1 MTEKFV
7 VTGMT
12 CAACAAHV
20 EKAAG
25 AVDGVNSAAV
35 NLMLGTLV
43 CSYDRDKAS
52 PQAIIAAVE
61 AAGYGAAP
69 ADDAKR
75 DIRREQDAA
84 AKAMGRRLLWSAV
97 CLVPLFYLSMGHM
110 LGLPV
115 PAFMH
120 RQPLLAAAVQLAL
133 CLPIL
138 LLNRAYFTV
147 GFSRLFKGSPN
158 MDSLVALGAA
168 AGLAYSL
175 IEMGLLCAGQLAGM
189 PDLYFESAGMILTL
203 VTVGKYLEERS
214 KGKTTGAITAL
225 LALAPET
232 AVVRRNGTE
241 VTVAADQIR
250 AGETV
255 IIRQGGRIPVDGTV
269 TKGSGAVDE
278 SALTG
283 ESMPVEKT
291 PGSSAVSAT
300 VLTSGYLELTADRVG
315 ADTTL
320 SQIVQLME
328 QAASSKA
335 PISRLADKI
344 SAVFVPVVISIAVLA
359 AVLWATVGGMGIRFC
374 LSIGIAVL
382 VISCPCA
389 LGLATPVAIT
399 VATGKAAERGILI
412 KSAASL
418 ELLGRVDTVV
428 LDKTGTVTAGTPQ
441 VTDVLCVPGVTEEE
455 LLCAAASLEKPSGHP
470 LADAIVQEAARRSI
484 PLCAVSD
491 FNAVPG
497 GGVQAVLDGKTL
509 YAGND
514 RYMTLIGAGTAAL
527 RAAAEALAAAGKTPL
542 YFAEEQQLLGV
553 VAVADVVKPDSAAAI
568 AALRRSGREVVLLTG
583 DDRRTAEAIARQVGV
598 ERVIAQVL
606 PQDKARCVKELQK
619 DGRLVAMVGDG
630 VNDAPALVTADVGL
644 AIGAG
649 TDVAIESADVVL
661 MHNSLM
667 DIVDAAALSRATLR
681 NIRQNLFWAFFYN
694 AIGIPVA
701 AGVLYPA
708 LQLTLD
714 PMLAA
719 AAMSLSSVCV
729 VSNALR
735 LRGWKAAPT
744 DSHVSLDKSA
754 HLTDNDT
761 VHTGHTNTAAP
772 AAQQE
777 EPTMQK
783 TLTIEGMMCAHCAA
797 HVEKALNA
805 LPGVTAVVDLAAKT
819 AVVTGDAG
827 DEALKKA
834 VADAGYQVTD
844 IR

>member
-20 EKAAG
+20 EKAANSL
-25 AVDGVNSAAV
+25 DGVDSAAV

-43 CSYDRDKAS
+43 CSYDADKVT
-52 PQAIIAAVE
+52 PQAIISAVE
-61 AAGYGAAP
+61 ASGYGAAP
-69 ADDAKR
+69 ADEAKR
-75 DIRREQDAA
+75 DIRREQEASA
-84 AKAMGRRLLWSAV
+84 RAMGRRLLWSVV

-110 LGLPV
+110 MGLPV

-120 RQPLLAAAVQLAL
+120 RQPLAAALVQLVL
-133 CLPIL
+133 CVPIL
-138 LLNRAYFTV
+138 ILNRAYFTV
-147 GFSRLFKGSPN
+147 GFSRLFKGAPN

-168 AGLAYSL
+168 AGLVYSL
-175 IEMGLLCAGQLAGM
+175 IEMGLLAAGQVTGM

-225 LALAPET
+225 LALAPDV
-232 AVVRRNGTE
+232 AVVRRSGTE
-241 VTVAADQIR
+241 VTVATDQIK

-255 IIRQGGRIPVDGTV
+255 IVRQGGRIPVDGTV
-269 TKGSGAVDE
+269 VKGSGSVDE

-291 PGSSAVSAT
+291 AGSKAVSAT
-300 VLTSGYLELTADRVG
+300 VLTSGYLEMTADRVG

-320 SQIVQLME
+320 SQIIQLME
-328 QAASSKA
+328 QAASTKA

-344 SAVFVPVVISIAVLA
+344 SAVFVPAVISIAVA
-359 AVLWATVGGMGIRFC
+359 AALLWAAAGGMGVRFC

-399 VATGKAAERGILI
+399 VATGKAAEKGILI

-418 ELLGRVDTVV
+418 ELMGRVNTVV
-428 LDKTGTVTAGTPQ
+428 LDKTGTVTEGKPR
-441 VTDVLCVPGVTEEE
+441 VTDVLCAANVTEEE

-470 LADAIVQEAARRSI
+470 LADAIVQEAERRSI

-491 FNAVPG
+491 FAAVAG
-497 GGVQAVLDGKTL
+497 GGVQAVQDGKTL

-514 RYMTLIGAGTAAL
+514 RYMESIGADTAAL
-527 RAAAEALAAAGKTPL
+527 RAAAEMLAAAGKTPL
-542 YFAEEQQLLGV
+542 YFAEDRQLLGV
-553 VAVADVVKPDSAAAI
+553 IAVADVVKPDSAAAI
-568 AALRRSGREVVLLTG
+568 AALRRSGCEVVLLTG
-583 DDRRTAEAIARQVGV
+583 DNQRTAEAIARQVGV
-598 ERVIAQVL
+598 DRVIAQVL
-606 PQDKARCVKELQK
+606 PQDKARCIEDLQK
-619 DGRLVAMVGDG
+619 AGRLVAMVGDG

-661 MHNSLM
+661 MRSSLM

-694 AIGIPVA
+694 SIGIPVA

-708 LQLTLD
+708 LGITLN
-714 PMLAA
+714 PMIAA

-735 LRGWKAAPT
+735 LRGWKGSAPVRRGET
-744 DSHVSLDKSA
+744 PA
-754 HLTDNDT
+754 
-761 VHTGHTNTAAP
+761 NTQSEPAAP
-772 AAQQE
+772 AAQHNEE
-777 EPTMQK
+777 EPTMKK
-783 TLTIEGMMCAHCAA
+783 TLSIEGMMCAHCAA

-805 LPGVTAVVDLAAKT
+805 LPGVTAAVDLAGSS
-819 AVVTGDAG
+819 AVVTGDVS

-834 VADAGYQVTD
+834 VADAGYTVTD
-844 IR
+844 IH

>member
-20 EKAAG
+20 EKAANSL
-25 AVDGVNSAAV
+25 DGVDSAAV

-43 CSYDRDKAS
+43 CSYDADKVT
-52 PQAIIAAVE
+52 PQAIISAVE
-61 AAGYGAAP
+61 ASGYGAAP
-69 ADDAKR
+69 ADEAKR
-75 DIRREQDAA
+75 DIRREQEASA
-84 AKAMGRRLLWSAV
+84 RAMGRRLLWSVV

-110 LGLPV
+110 MGLPV

-120 RQPLLAAAVQLAL
+120 RQPLAAALVQLVL
-133 CLPIL
+133 CVPIL
-138 LLNRAYFTV
+138 ILNRAYFTV
-147 GFSRLFKGSPN
+147 GFSRLFKGAPN

-168 AGLAYSL
+168 AGLVYSL
-175 IEMGLLCAGQLAGM
+175 IEMGLLAAGQVTGM

-225 LALAPET
+225 LALAPDV
-232 AVVRRNGTE
+232 AVVRRSGTE
-241 VTVAADQIR
+241 VTVATDQIK

-255 IIRQGGRIPVDGTV
+255 IVRQGGRIPVDGTV
-269 TKGSGAVDE
+269 VKGSGSVDE

-291 PGSSAVSAT
+291 AGSKAVSAT
-300 VLTSGYLELTADRVG
+300 VLTSGYLEMTADRVG

-320 SQIVQLME
+320 SQIIQLME
-328 QAASSKA
+328 QAASTKA

-344 SAVFVPVVISIAVLA
+344 SAVFVPAVISIAVA
-359 AVLWATVGGMGIRFC
+359 AALLWAAAGGMGVRFC

-399 VATGKAAERGILI
+399 VATGKAAEKGILI

-418 ELLGRVDTVV
+418 ELMGRVNTVV
-428 LDKTGTVTAGTPQ
+428 LDKTGTVTEGKPR
-441 VTDVLCVPGVTEEE
+441 VTDVLCAANVTEEE

-470 LADAIVQEAARRSI
+470 LADAIVQEAERRSI

-491 FNAVPG
+491 FAAVAG
-497 GGVQAVLDGKTL
+497 GGVQAVQDGKTL

-514 RYMTLIGAGTAAL
+514 RYMGSIGADTAAL
-527 RAAAEALAAAGKTPL
+527 RDAAARLAAQGKTPL
-542 YFAEEQQLLGV
+542 YFAEGRQLLGV
-553 VAVADVVKPDSAAAI
+553 IAVADVVKPDSAAAI
-568 AALRRSGREVVLLTG
+568 AALRRSGCEVVLLTG
-583 DDRRTAEAIARQVGV
+583 DNQRTAEAIARQVGV
-598 ERVIAQVL
+598 DRVIAQVL
-606 PQDKARCVKELQK
+606 PQDKARCIEDLQK
-619 DGRLVAMVGDG
+619 AGRLVAMVGDG

-661 MHNSLM
+661 MRSSLM

-694 AIGIPVA
+694 SIGIPVA

-708 LQLTLD
+708 LGITLN
-714 PMLAA
+714 PMIAA

-735 LRGWKAAPT
+735 LRGWKGSAPVRRGET
-744 DSHVSLDKSA
+744 PA
-754 HLTDNDT
+754 
-761 VHTGHTNTAAP
+761 NTQSEPAAP
-772 AAQQE
+772 AAQHNEE
-777 EPTMQK
+777 EPTMKK
-783 TLTIEGMMCAHCAA
+783 TLSIEGMMCAHCAA

-805 LPGVTAVVDLAAKT
+805 LPGVTAAVDLAGSS
-819 AVVTGDAG
+819 AVVTGDVS

-834 VADAGYQVTD
+834 VADAGYTVTD
-844 IR
+844 IH

>member
-20 EKAAG
+20 EKAASSL
-25 AVDGVNSAAV
+25 DGVDSAAV

-43 CSYDRDKAS
+43 CSYDADRVS
-52 PQAIIAAVE
+52 PQAIITAVE

-75 DIRREQDAA
+75 DIRREQEESAR
-84 AKAMGRRLLWSAV
+84 AMGRRLLWSVV

-110 LGLPV
+110 MGLPV
-115 PAFMH
+115 PGFMH
-120 RQPLLAAAVQLAL
+120 RQPLLAAVVQLAL

-138 LLNRAYFTV
+138 ILNRAYFTV

-168 AGLAYSL
+168 AGLVYSL
-175 IEMGLLCAGQLAGM
+175 IEMGLLAAGQVAGM
-189 PDLYFESAGMILTL
+189 PDLYFESAGMILAL

-225 LALAPET
+225 LALAPDV

-241 VTVAADQIR
+241 VTVATGQIK

-255 IIRQGGRIPVDGTV
+255 IVRQGGRIPVDGTV
-269 TKGSGAVDE
+269 TRGSGAVDE

-283 ESMPVEKT
+283 ESMPVEKI
-291 PGSSAVSAT
+291 PGSKAVSAT
-300 VLTSGYLELTADRVG
+300 VLTGGYLEMTADRVG

-320 SQIVQLME
+320 SQIVRLME

-335 PISRLADKI
+335 PISRLADRI

-359 AVLWATVGGMGIRFC
+359 AILWATVGGMGVRFC

-399 VATGKAAERGILI
+399 VATGKAAEKGILI

-418 ELLGRVDTVV
+418 ELLGRVNTVV
-428 LDKTGTVTAGTPQ
+428 LDKTGTVTEGKPQ

-484 PLCAVSD
+484 PLCDVSD
-491 FNAVPG
+491 FTTVSG
-497 GGVQAVLDGKTL
+497 GGVQAVLDGNTL

-514 RYMTLIGAGTAAL
+514 RYMDLIGAGVSVL
-527 RAAAEALAAAGKTPL
+527 RSAAEELAAQGKTPL
-542 YFAEEQQLLGV
+542 YFAEEHRLLGV

-568 AALRRSGREVVLLTG
+568 AALRRGGCEVVLLTG
-583 DDRRTAEAIARQVGV
+583 DNQRTAEAIARQVGV
-598 ERVIAQVL
+598 DRVIAQVL
-606 PQDKARCVKELQK
+606 PQDKARCIQELQK
-619 DGRLVAMVGDG
+619 EGRLVAMVGDG

-661 MHNSLM
+661 MRSSLM
-667 DIVDAAALSRATLR
+667 DIVDAAALSRAALR

-708 LQLTLD
+708 FQITLN
-714 PMLAA
+714 PMIAA

-735 LRGWKAAPT
+735 LRGWKGSRPDAPAPA
-744 DSHVSLDKSA
+744 DKSA
-754 HLTDNDT
+754 ALTDAPN
-761 VHTGHTNTAAP
+761 VITAAP

-777 EPTMQK
+777 ESAMKK

-805 LPGVTAVVDLAAKT
+805 LPGVTAQVDLAGKT
-819 AVVTGDAG
+819 AVVTGSAG
-827 DEALKKA
+827 DEALKQA

>member
-20 EKAAG
+20 EKAAHSL
-25 AVDGVNSAAV
+25 DGVDSAAV

-43 CSYDRDKAS
+43 CSYDADKVT
-52 PQAIIAAVE
+52 PQAIISAVE
-61 AAGYGAAP
+61 ASGYGAAP
-69 ADDAKR
+69 ADEAKR
-75 DIRREQDAA
+75 DIRREQEASA
-84 AKAMGRRLLWSAV
+84 RAMGRRLLWSVV

-110 LGLPV
+110 MGLPV

-120 RQPLLAAAVQLAL
+120 RQPLAAALVQLVL
-133 CLPIL
+133 CVPIL
-138 LLNRAYFTV
+138 ILNRAYFTV
-147 GFSRLFKGSPN
+147 GFSRLFKGAPN

-168 AGLAYSL
+168 AGLVYSL
-175 IEMGLLCAGQLAGM
+175 IEMGLLAAGQVTGM

-225 LALAPET
+225 LALAPDV
-232 AVVRRNGTE
+232 AVVRRGGTE
-241 VTVAADQIR
+241 VTVATDQIR

-255 IIRQGGRIPVDGTV
+255 IVRQGGRIPVDGTV
-269 TKGSGAVDE
+269 VKGSGSVDE

-291 PGSSAVSAT
+291 AGSRAVSAT
-300 VLTSGYLELTADRVG
+300 VLTSGYLEMTADRVG

-320 SQIVQLME
+320 SQIIQLME
-328 QAASSKA
+328 QAASTKA

-344 SAVFVPVVISIAVLA
+344 SAVFVPAVISIAVA
-359 AVLWATVGGMGIRFC
+359 AALLWAAAGGMGVRFC

-399 VATGKAAERGILI
+399 VATGKAAEKGILI

-418 ELLGRVDTVV
+418 ELMGRVNTVV
-428 LDKTGTVTAGTPQ
+428 LDKTGTVTEGKPR
-441 VTDVLCVPGVTEEE
+441 VTDVLCAANVTEEE

-470 LADAIVQEAARRSI
+470 LADAIVQEAERRSI

-491 FNAVPG
+491 FAAVAG
-497 GGVQAVLDGKTL
+497 GGVQAVQDGKTL

-514 RYMTLIGAGTAAL
+514 RYMESIGADTAAL
-527 RAAAEALAAAGKTPL
+527 RAAAEMLAAQGKTPL
-542 YFAEEQQLLGV
+542 YFAEDRQLLGV

-568 AALRRSGREVVLLTG
+568 AALRRSGCEVVLLTG
-583 DDRRTAEAIARQVGV
+583 DNQRTAEAIARQVGV
-598 ERVIAQVL
+598 DRVIAQVL
-606 PQDKARCVKELQK
+606 PQDKARCIEDLQK
-619 DGRLVAMVGDG
+619 AGRLVAMVGDG

-661 MHNSLM
+661 MRSSLM

-694 AIGIPVA
+694 SIGIPVA

-708 LQLTLD
+708 LGITLN
-714 PMLAA
+714 PMIAA

-735 LRGWKAAPT
+735 LRGWKGSAPVRRGET
-744 DSHVSLDKSA
+744 PANPQSEP
-754 HLTDNDT
+754 
-761 VHTGHTNTAAP
+761 AAP
-772 AAQQE
+772 AAQHNEE
-777 EPTMQK
+777 EPTMKK
-783 TLTIEGMMCAHCAA
+783 TLSIEGMMCAHCAA

-805 LPGVTAVVDLAAKT
+805 LPGVTAAVDLAGSS
-819 AVVTGDAG
+819 AVVTGDVS

-834 VADAGYQVTD
+834 VADAGYTVTD
-844 IR
+844 IH

>member
-20 EKAAG
+20 EKAASSL
-25 AVDGVNSAAV
+25 DGVDSAAV

-43 CSYDRDKAS
+43 CSYDADRVS
-52 PQAIIAAVE
+52 PQAIITAVE

-75 DIRREQDAA
+75 DIRREQEKSAR
-84 AKAMGRRLLWSAV
+84 AMGRRLLWSVV

-110 LGLPV
+110 MGLPV
-115 PAFMH
+115 PGFMH
-120 RQPLLAAAVQLAL
+120 RQPLLAAVVQLAL

-138 LLNRAYFTV
+138 ILNRAYFTV

-168 AGLAYSL
+168 AGLVYSL
-175 IEMGLLCAGQLAGM
+175 IEMGLLAAGQVTGM
-189 PDLYFESAGMILTL
+189 PDLYFESAGMILAL

-225 LALAPET
+225 LALAPDV
-232 AVVRRNGTE
+232 AVVRRSGTE
-241 VTVAADQIR
+241 VTVATGQIK

-255 IIRQGGRIPVDGTV
+255 IVRQGGRIPVDGTV
-269 TKGSGAVDE
+269 TRGSGAVDE

-283 ESMPVEKT
+283 ESMPVEKI
-291 PGSSAVSAT
+291 PGSKAVSAT
-300 VLTSGYLELTADRVG
+300 VLTGGYLEMTADRVG

-320 SQIVQLME
+320 SQIVRLME

-335 PISRLADKI
+335 PISRLADRI

-359 AVLWATVGGMGIRFC
+359 AILWATVGGMGVRFC

-399 VATGKAAERGILI
+399 VATGKAAEKGILI

-418 ELLGRVDTVV
+418 ELLGRVNTVV
-428 LDKTGTVTAGTPQ
+428 LDKTGTVTEGKPQ

-484 PLCAVSD
+484 PLCGVSD
-491 FNAVPG
+491 FTTVSG

-514 RYMTLIGAGTAAL
+514 RYMDLIGAGVSVL
-527 RAAAEALAAAGKTPL
+527 RSAAEELAAQGKTPL
-542 YFAEEQQLLGV
+542 YFAEEHRLLGV

-568 AALRRSGREVVLLTG
+568 AALRRGGCEVVLLTG
-583 DDRRTAEAIARQVGV
+583 DNQRTAEAIARQVGV
-598 ERVIAQVL
+598 DRVIAQVL
-606 PQDKARCVKELQK
+606 PQDKARCIQELQK
-619 DGRLVAMVGDG
+619 EGRLVAMVGDG

-661 MHNSLM
+661 MRSSLM
-667 DIVDAAALSRATLR
+667 DIVDAAALSRAALR

-708 LQLTLD
+708 FQITLN
-714 PMLAA
+714 PMIAA

-735 LRGWKAAPT
+735 LRGWKGSRPDAPAPA
-744 DSHVSLDKSA
+744 DKSA
-754 HLTDNDT
+754 ALTDAPN
-761 VHTGHTNTAAP
+761 VITAAP

-777 EPTMQK
+777 ESAMKK

-805 LPGVTAVVDLAAKT
+805 LPGVTAQVDLAGKT
-819 AVVTGDAG
+819 AVVTGSVG
-827 DEALKKA
+827 DEALKQA

>member
-20 EKAAG
+20 EKAANSL
-25 AVDGVNSAAV
+25 DGVDSAAV

-43 CSYDRDKAS
+43 CSYDADKVT
-52 PQAIIAAVE
+52 PQAIISAVE
-61 AAGYGAAP
+61 ASGYGAAP
-69 ADDAKR
+69 ADEAKR
-75 DIRREQDAA
+75 DIRREQEASA
-84 AKAMGRRLLWSAV
+84 RAMGRRLLWSVV

-110 LGLPV
+110 MGLPV

-120 RQPLLAAAVQLAL
+120 RQPLTAALVQLVL
-133 CLPIL
+133 CVPIL
-138 LLNRAYFTV
+138 ILNRAYFTV
-147 GFSRLFKGSPN
+147 GFSRLFKGAPN

-168 AGLAYSL
+168 AGLVYSL
-175 IEMGLLCAGQLAGM
+175 IEMGLLAAGQVTGM

-225 LALAPET
+225 LALAPDV
-232 AVVRRNGTE
+232 AVVRRSGTE
-241 VTVAADQIR
+241 VTVATDQIK

-255 IIRQGGRIPVDGTV
+255 IVRQGGRIPVDGTV
-269 TKGSGAVDE
+269 VKGSGSVDE

-291 PGSSAVSAT
+291 AGSKAVSAT
-300 VLTSGYLELTADRVG
+300 VLTSGYLEMTADRVG

-320 SQIVQLME
+320 SQIIRLME
-328 QAASSKA
+328 QAASTKA

-344 SAVFVPVVISIAVLA
+344 SAVFVPAVISIAVA
-359 AVLWATVGGMGIRFC
+359 AALLWAAAGGMGVRFC

-399 VATGKAAERGILI
+399 VATGKAAEKGILI

-418 ELLGRVDTVV
+418 ELMGRVNTVV
-428 LDKTGTVTAGTPQ
+428 LDKTGTVTEGKPR
-441 VTDVLCVPGVTEEE
+441 VTDVLCAANVTEEE

-470 LADAIVQEAARRSI
+470 LADAIVQEAERRSI

-491 FNAVPG
+491 FAAVAG
-497 GGVQAVLDGKTL
+497 GGVQAVQDGKTL

-514 RYMTLIGAGTAAL
+514 RYMESIGADTAAL
-527 RAAAEALAAAGKTPL
+527 RAAAEMLAAAGKTPL
-542 YFAEEQQLLGV
+542 YFAEGRQLLGV
-553 VAVADVVKPDSAAAI
+553 IAVADVVKLDSAAAI
-568 AALRRSGREVVLLTG
+568 AALRRSGCEVVLLTG
-583 DDRRTAEAIARQVGV
+583 DNQRTAEAIARQVGV
-598 ERVIAQVL
+598 DRVIAQVL
-606 PQDKARCVKELQK
+606 PQDKARCIEDLQK
-619 DGRLVAMVGDG
+619 AGRLVAMVGDG

-661 MHNSLM
+661 MRSSLM

-694 AIGIPVA
+694 SIGIPVA

-708 LQLTLD
+708 LGITLN
-714 PMLAA
+714 PMIAA

-735 LRGWKAAPT
+735 LRGWKGSAPVRRGET
-744 DSHVSLDKSA
+744 PA
-754 HLTDNDT
+754 
-761 VHTGHTNTAAP
+761 NTQSEPAAP
-772 AAQQE
+772 AAQHNEE
-777 EPTMQK
+777 EPTMKK
-783 TLTIEGMMCAHCAA
+783 TLSIEGMMCAHCAA

-805 LPGVTAVVDLAAKT
+805 LPGVTATVDLT
-819 AVVTGDAG
+819 GSSAVVTGDVS

-834 VADAGYQVTD
+834 VADAGYTVTD
-844 IR
+844 IH

>member
-20 EKAAG
+20 EKAANSL
-25 AVDGVNSAAV
+25 DGVDSAAV

-43 CSYDRDKAS
+43 CSYDADKVT
-52 PQAIIAAVE
+52 PQAIISAVE
-61 AAGYGAAP
+61 ASGYGAAP
-69 ADDAKR
+69 ADEAKR
-75 DIRREQDAA
+75 DIRREQEASA
-84 AKAMGRRLLWSAV
+84 RTMGRRLLWSVV

-110 LGLPV
+110 MGLPV

-120 RQPLLAAAVQLAL
+120 RQPLAAALVQLVL
-133 CLPIL
+133 CVPIL
-138 LLNRAYFTV
+138 ILNRAYFTV
-147 GFSRLFKGSPN
+147 GFSRLFKGAPN

-168 AGLAYSL
+168 AGLVYSL
-175 IEMGLLCAGQLAGM
+175 IEMGLLAAGQVSGM

-225 LALAPET
+225 LALAPDV
-232 AVVRRNGTE
+232 AVVRRSGTE
-241 VTVAADQIR
+241 VTVATDQIK

-255 IIRQGGRIPVDGTV
+255 IVRQGGRIPVDGTV
-269 TKGSGAVDE
+269 VKGSGSVDE

-291 PGSSAVSAT
+291 AGSKAVSAT
-300 VLTSGYLELTADRVG
+300 VLTSGYLEMTADRVG

-320 SQIVQLME
+320 SQIIRLME
-328 QAASSKA
+328 QAASTKA

-344 SAVFVPVVISIAVLA
+344 SAVFVPAVISIAVA
-359 AVLWATVGGMGIRFC
+359 AALLWAAAGGMGVRFC

-399 VATGKAAERGILI
+399 VATGKAAEKGILI

-418 ELLGRVDTVV
+418 ELMGRVNTVV
-428 LDKTGTVTAGTPQ
+428 LDKTGTVTEGKPR
-441 VTDVLCVPGVTEEE
+441 VTDVLCTANVTEEE

-470 LADAIVQEAARRSI
+470 LADAIVQEAERRSI

-491 FNAVPG
+491 FAAVAG
-497 GGVQAVLDGKTL
+497 GGVQAVQDGKTL

-514 RYMTLIGAGTAAL
+514 RYMESIGADTAAL
-527 RAAAEALAAAGKTPL
+527 RAAAETLAAQGKTPL
-542 YFAEEQQLLGV
+542 YFAEDRQLLGV
-553 VAVADVVKPDSAAAI
+553 IAVADVVKPDSAAAI
-568 AALRRSGREVVLLTG
+568 TALRRSGCEVVLLTG
-583 DDRRTAEAIARQVGV
+583 DNQRTAEAIARQVGV
-598 ERVIAQVL
+598 DRIIAQVL
-606 PQDKARCVKELQK
+606 PQDKARCIEDLQK
-619 DGRLVAMVGDG
+619 AGRLVAMVGDG

-661 MHNSLM
+661 MRSSLM

-694 AIGIPVA
+694 SIGIPVA

-708 LQLTLD
+708 LGITLN
-714 PMLAA
+714 PMIAA

-735 LRGWKAAPT
+735 LRGWKGSAPVRRGET
-744 DSHVSLDKSA
+744 PA
-754 HLTDNDT
+754 
-761 VHTGHTNTAAP
+761 NTQSEPAAP
-772 AAQQE
+772 AAQHNEE
-777 EPTMQK
+777 EPTMKK
-783 TLTIEGMMCAHCAA
+783 TLSIEGMMCAHCAA

-805 LPGVTAVVDLAAKT
+805 LPGVTAAVDLAGSS
-819 AVVTGDAG
+819 AVVTGDVS

-834 VADAGYQVTD
+834 VADAGYTVTD
-844 IR
+844 IH

>member
-20 EKAAG
+20 EKAANSL
-25 AVDGVNSAAV
+25 DGVDSAAV

-43 CSYDRDKAS
+43 CSYDADKVT
-52 PQAIIAAVE
+52 PQAIISAVE
-61 AAGYGAAP
+61 ASGYGAAP
-69 ADDAKR
+69 ADEAKR
-75 DIRREQDAA
+75 DIRREQEASA
-84 AKAMGRRLLWSAV
+84 RAMGRRLLWSVV

-110 LGLPV
+110 MGLPV

-120 RQPLLAAAVQLAL
+120 RQPLTAALVQLVL
-133 CLPIL
+133 CVPIL
-138 LLNRAYFTV
+138 ILNRAYFTV
-147 GFSRLFKGSPN
+147 GFSRLFKGAPN

-168 AGLAYSL
+168 AGLVYSL
-175 IEMGLLCAGQLAGM
+175 IEMGLLAAGQVTGM

-225 LALAPET
+225 LALAPDV
-232 AVVRRNGTE
+232 AVVRRSGTE
-241 VTVAADQIR
+241 VTVATDQIK

-255 IIRQGGRIPVDGTV
+255 IVRQGGRIPVDGTV
-269 TKGSGAVDE
+269 VKGSGSVDE

-291 PGSSAVSAT
+291 AGSKAVSAT
-300 VLTSGYLELTADRVG
+300 VLTSGYLEMTADRVG

-320 SQIVQLME
+320 SQIIRLME
-328 QAASSKA
+328 QAASTKA

-344 SAVFVPVVISIAVLA
+344 SAVFVPAVISIAVA
-359 AVLWATVGGMGIRFC
+359 AALLWAAAGGMGVRFC

-399 VATGKAAERGILI
+399 VATGKAAEKGILI

-418 ELLGRVDTVV
+418 ELMGRVNTVV
-428 LDKTGTVTAGTPQ
+428 LDKTGTVTEGKPR
-441 VTDVLCVPGVTEEE
+441 VTDVLCAANVTEEE

-470 LADAIVQEAARRSI
+470 LADAIVQEAERRSI

-491 FNAVPG
+491 FAAVAG
-497 GGVQAVLDGKTL
+497 GGVQAVQDGKTL

-514 RYMTLIGAGTAAL
+514 RYMESIGADTAAL
-527 RAAAEALAAAGKTPL
+527 RAAAEMLAAAGKTPL
-542 YFAEEQQLLGV
+542 YFAEGRQLLGV
-553 VAVADVVKPDSAAAI
+553 IAVADVVKPDSAAAI
-568 AALRRSGREVVLLTG
+568 AALRRSGCEVVLLTG
-583 DDRRTAEAIARQVGV
+583 DNQRTAEAIARQVGV
-598 ERVIAQVL
+598 DRVIAQVL
-606 PQDKARCVKELQK
+606 PQDKARCIEDLQK
-619 DGRLVAMVGDG
+619 AGRLVAMVGDG

-661 MHNSLM
+661 MRSSLM

-694 AIGIPVA
+694 SIGIPVA

-708 LQLTLD
+708 LGITLN
-714 PMLAA
+714 PMIAA

-735 LRGWKAAPT
+735 LRGWKGSAPVRRGET
-744 DSHVSLDKSA
+744 PA
-754 HLTDNDT
+754 HTQSEP
-761 VHTGHTNTAAP
+761 AAP
-772 AAQQE
+772 AAQHNEE
-777 EPTMQK
+777 EPTMKK
-783 TLTIEGMMCAHCAA
+783 TLSIEGMMCAHCAA

-805 LPGVTAVVDLAAKT
+805 LPGVTAAVDLAGSS
-819 AVVTGDAG
+819 AVVTGDVS

-834 VADAGYQVTD
+834 VADAGYTVTD
-844 IR
+844 IH

>member
-20 EKAAG
+20 EKAANSL
-25 AVDGVNSAAV
+25 DGVDSAAV

-43 CSYDRDKAS
+43 CSYDADKVT
-52 PQAIIAAVE
+52 PQAIISAVE
-61 AAGYGAAP
+61 ASGYGAAP
-69 ADDAKR
+69 ADEAKR
-75 DIRREQDAA
+75 DIRREQEASA
-84 AKAMGRRLLWSAV
+84 GAMGRRLLWSVV

-110 LGLPV
+110 MGLPV

-120 RQPLLAAAVQLAL
+120 RQPLAAALVQLVL
-133 CLPIL
+133 CVPIL
-138 LLNRAYFTV
+138 ILNRAYFTV
-147 GFSRLFKGSPN
+147 GFSRLFKGAPN

-168 AGLAYSL
+168 AGLVYSL
-175 IEMGLLCAGQLAGM
+175 IEMGLLAAGQVSGM

-225 LALAPET
+225 LALAPDV
-232 AVVRRNGTE
+232 AVVRRGGTE
-241 VTVAADQIR
+241 VTVATDQIKI
-250 AGETV
+250 GETV
-255 IIRQGGRIPVDGTV
+255 IVRQGGRIPVDGTV
-269 TKGSGAVDE
+269 VKGSGSVDE

-291 PGSSAVSAT
+291 AGSKAVSAT
-300 VLTSGYLELTADRVG
+300 VLTSGYLEMTADRVG

-320 SQIVQLME
+320 SQIIRLME
-328 QAASSKA
+328 QAASTKA

-344 SAVFVPVVISIAVLA
+344 SAVFVPAVISIAVA
-359 AVLWATVGGMGIRFC
+359 AALLWAAAGGMGVRFC

-399 VATGKAAERGILI
+399 VATGKAAEKGILI

-418 ELLGRVDTVV
+418 ELMGRVNTVV
-428 LDKTGTVTAGTPQ
+428 LDKTGSDTAGKPR
-441 VTDVLCVPGVTEEE
+441 VTDVLCAANVTEEE

-470 LADAIVQEAARRSI
+470 LADAIVQEAERRSI

-491 FNAVPG
+491 FAAVAG
-497 GGVQAVLDGKTL
+497 GGVQAVQDGKTL

-514 RYMTLIGAGTAAL
+514 RYMESIGADTAAL
-527 RAAAEALAAAGKTPL
+527 RAAAEMLAAAGKTPL
-542 YFAEEQQLLGV
+542 YFAEGRQLLGV
-553 VAVADVVKPDSAAAI
+553 IAGRDLGTPDSAAAI
-568 AALRRSGREVVLLTG
+568 AALRRSGCEVVLLTG
-583 DDRRTAEAIARQVGV
+583 DNPRTAAAIARQVGV
-598 ERVIAQVL
+598 DRVIAQVL
-606 PQDKARCVKELQK
+606 PQDKARCIEDLQK
-619 DGRLVAMVGDG
+619 AGRLVAMVGDG

-661 MHNSLM
+661 MRSSLM

-694 AIGIPVA
+694 SIGIPVA

-708 LQLTLD
+708 LGITLN
-714 PMLAA
+714 PMIAA

-735 LRGWKAAPT
+735 LRGWKGSAPVRRGET
-744 DSHVSLDKSA
+744 PA
-754 HLTDNDT
+754 
-761 VHTGHTNTAAP
+761 NTQSEPAAP
-772 AAQQE
+772 AAQHNEE
-777 EPTMQK
+777 EPTMKK
-783 TLTIEGMMCAHCAA
+783 TLSIEGMMCAHCAA

-805 LPGVTAVVDLAAKT
+805 LPGVTAAVDLAGSS
-819 AVVTGDAG
+819 AVVTGDVS

-834 VADAGYQVTD
+834 VAYAGYTVTD
-844 IR
+844 IH

>member
-20 EKAAG
+20 EKAANSL
-25 AVDGVNSAAV
+25 DGVDSAAV

-43 CSYDRDKAS
+43 CSYDADKVT
-52 PQAIIAAVE
+52 PQAIISAVE
-61 AAGYGAAP
+61 ASGYGAAP
-69 ADDAKR
+69 ADEAKR
-75 DIRREQDAA
+75 DIRREQEASA
-84 AKAMGRRLLWSAV
+84 RAMGRRLLWSVV

-110 LGLPV
+110 MGLPV

-120 RQPLLAAAVQLAL
+120 HQPLTAALVQLVL
-133 CLPIL
+133 CVPIL
-138 LLNRAYFTV
+138 ILNRAYFTV
-147 GFSRLFKGSPN
+147 GFSRLFKGAPN

-168 AGLAYSL
+168 AGLVYSL
-175 IEMGLLCAGQLAGM
+175 IEMGLLAAGQVTGM

-225 LALAPET
+225 LALAPDV
-232 AVVRRNGTE
+232 AVVRRSGTE
-241 VTVAADQIR
+241 VTVATDQIK

-255 IIRQGGRIPVDGTV
+255 IVRQGGRIPVDGTV
-269 TKGSGAVDE
+269 VKGSGSVDE

-291 PGSSAVSAT
+291 AGSKAVSAT
-300 VLTSGYLELTADRVG
+300 VLTSGYLEMTADRVG

-320 SQIVQLME
+320 SQIIRLME
-328 QAASSKA
+328 QAASTKA

-344 SAVFVPVVISIAVLA
+344 SAVFVPAVISIAVA
-359 AVLWATVGGMGIRFC
+359 AALLWAAAGGMGVRFC

-399 VATGKAAERGILI
+399 VATGKAAEKGILI

-418 ELLGRVDTVV
+418 ELMGRVNTVV
-428 LDKTGTVTAGTPQ
+428 LDKTGTVTEGKPR
-441 VTDVLCVPGVTEEE
+441 VTDVLCAANVTEEE

-470 LADAIVQEAARRSI
+470 LADAIVKEAERRSI

-491 FNAVPG
+491 FAAVAG
-497 GGVQAVLDGKTL
+497 GGVQAVQDGKTL

-514 RYMTLIGAGTAAL
+514 RYMESIGADTAAL
-527 RAAAEALAAAGKTPL
+527 RDAAEVLAAQGKTPL
-542 YFAEEQQLLGV
+542 YFAEDRQLLGV

-568 AALRRSGREVVLLTG
+568 AALRRSGCEVVLLTG
-583 DDRRTAEAIARQVGV
+583 DNQRTAEAIARQVGV
-598 ERVIAQVL
+598 DRVIAQVL
-606 PQDKARCVKELQK
+606 PQDKARCIEDLQK
-619 DGRLVAMVGDG
+619 AGRLVAMVGDG

-661 MHNSLM
+661 MRSSLM

-694 AIGIPVA
+694 SIGIPVA

-708 LQLTLD
+708 LGITLN
-714 PMLAA
+714 PMIAA

-735 LRGWKAAPT
+735 LRGWKGSAP
-744 DSHVSLDKSA
+744 A
-754 HLTDNDT
+754 
-761 VHTGHTNTAAP
+761 GRGEAPANTQSEPAAP
-772 AAQQE
+772 AAQHNEE
-777 EPTMQK
+777 EPTMKK
-783 TLTIEGMMCAHCAA
+783 TLSIEGMMCAHCAA

-805 LPGVTAVVDLAAKT
+805 LPGVTAAVDLAGSS
-819 AVVTGDAG
+819 AVVTGDVS

-834 VADAGYQVTD
+834 VADAGYTVTD
-844 IR
+844 IH

>member
-20 EKAAG
+20 EKAANSL
-25 AVDGVNSAAV
+25 DGVDSAAV

-43 CSYDRDKAS
+43 CSYDADRVS
-52 PQAIIAAVE
+52 PQAIITAVE

-75 DIRREQDAA
+75 DIRREQEESAR
-84 AKAMGRRLLWSAV
+84 AMGRRLLWSVV

-110 LGLPV
+110 MGLPV
-115 PAFMH
+115 PGFMH
-120 RQPLLAAAVQLAL
+120 RQPLLAAVVQLAL

-138 LLNRAYFTV
+138 ILNHAYFTV

-168 AGLAYSL
+168 AGLVYSL
-175 IEMGLLCAGQLAGM
+175 IEMALLAAGQVTGM
-189 PDLYFESAGMILTL
+189 PDLYFESAGMILAL

-225 LALAPET
+225 LALAPDV
-232 AVVRRNGTE
+232 AVVRRSGTE
-241 VTVAADQIR
+241 VTVATGQIK

-255 IIRQGGRIPVDGTV
+255 IVRQGGRIPVDGTV
-269 TKGSGAVDE
+269 TRGSGSVDE

-291 PGSSAVSAT
+291 PGSKAVSAT
-300 VLTSGYLELTADRVG
+300 VLTGGYLEMTADRVG

-320 SQIVQLME
+320 SQIVRLME

-335 PISRLADKI
+335 PISRLADRI

-359 AVLWATVGGMGIRFC
+359 AILWATVGGMGVRFC

-399 VATGKAAERGILI
+399 VATGKAAEKGILI

-418 ELLGRVDTVV
+418 ELLGRVNTVV
-428 LDKTGTVTAGTPQ
+428 LDKTGTVTEGKPQ
-441 VTDVLCVPGVTEEE
+441 VTDVLCVPGVTEED

-484 PLCAVSD
+484 PLCDVSD
-491 FNAVPG
+491 FTTVSG

-514 RYMTLIGAGTAAL
+514 RYMDLIGAGVSVL
-527 RAAAEALAAAGKTPL
+527 RSAAEELAAQGKTPL
-542 YFAEEQQLLGV
+542 YFAEEHRLLGI

-568 AALRRSGREVVLLTG
+568 AALRRSGCEVVLLTG
-583 DDRRTAEAIARQVGV
+583 DNQRTAEAIARQVGV
-598 ERVIAQVL
+598 DRVIAQVL
-606 PQDKARCVKELQK
+606 PQDKARCIQELQRE
-619 DGRLVAMVGDG
+619 GRLVAMVGDG

-661 MHNSLM
+661 MRSSLM
-667 DIVDAAALSRATLR
+667 DIVDAAALSRAALR

-708 LQLTLD
+708 FQITLN
-714 PMLAA
+714 PMIAA

-735 LRGWKAAPT
+735 LRGWKGARPDAPAPA
-744 DSHVSLDKSA
+744 DKSA
-754 HLTDNDT
+754 ALTDAPN
-761 VHTGHTNTAAP
+761 VITAAP

-777 EPTMQK
+777 ESAMKK

-805 LPGVTAVVDLAAKT
+805 LPGVTAQVDLAGKT
-819 AVVTGDAG
+819 AVVTGSAG
-827 DEALKKA
+827 DEALKQA

>member
-20 EKAAG
+20 EKAANSL
-25 AVDGVNSAAV
+25 DGVDSAAV

-43 CSYDRDKAS
+43 CSYDADKVT
-52 PQAIIAAVE
+52 PQAIISAVE
-61 AAGYGAAP
+61 ASGYGAAP
-69 ADDAKR
+69 ADEAKR
-75 DIRREQDAA
+75 DIRREQEASA
-84 AKAMGRRLLWSAV
+84 RAMGRRLLWSVV

-110 LGLPV
+110 MGLPV

-120 RQPLLAAAVQLAL
+120 RQPLAAALVQLVL
-133 CLPIL
+133 CVPIL
-138 LLNRAYFTV
+138 ILNRAYFTV
-147 GFSRLFKGSPN
+147 GFSRLFKGAPN

-168 AGLAYSL
+168 AGLVYSL
-175 IEMGLLCAGQLAGM
+175 IEMGLLAAGQVAGM

-225 LALAPET
+225 LALAPDV
-232 AVVRRNGTE
+232 AVVRRSGTE
-241 VTVAADQIR
+241 VTVATDQIK

-255 IIRQGGRIPVDGTV
+255 IVRQGGRIPVDGTV
-269 TKGSGAVDE
+269 VKGSGSVDE

-291 PGSSAVSAT
+291 AGSKAVSAT
-300 VLTSGYLELTADRVG
+300 VLTSGYLEMTADRVG

-320 SQIVQLME
+320 SQIIQLME
-328 QAASSKA
+328 QAASTKA

-344 SAVFVPVVISIAVLA
+344 SAVFVPAVISIAVA
-359 AVLWATVGGMGIRFC
+359 AALLWAAAGGMGVRFC

-399 VATGKAAERGILI
+399 VATGKAAEKGILI

-418 ELLGRVDTVV
+418 ELMGRVNTVV
-428 LDKTGTVTAGTPQ
+428 LDKTGTVTEGKPR
-441 VTDVLCVPGVTEEE
+441 VTDVLCAANVTEEE

-470 LADAIVQEAARRSI
+470 LADAIVQEAERRSI

-491 FNAVPG
+491 FAAVAG
-497 GGVQAVLDGKTL
+497 GGVQAVQDGKTL

-514 RYMTLIGAGTAAL
+514 RYMESIGADTAAL
-527 RAAAEALAAAGKTPL
+527 RAASEMLAAAGKTPL
-542 YFAEEQQLLGV
+542 YFAEDRQLLGV
-553 VAVADVVKPDSAAAI
+553 IAVADVVKPDSAAAI
-568 AALRRSGREVVLLTG
+568 AALRRSGCEVVLLTG
-583 DDRRTAEAIARQVGV
+583 DNQRTAEAIARQVGV
-598 ERVIAQVL
+598 DRVIAQVL
-606 PQDKARCVKELQK
+606 PQDKARCIEDLQQA
-619 DGRLVAMVGDG
+619 GRLVAMVGDG

-661 MHNSLM
+661 MRSSLM

-694 AIGIPVA
+694 SIGIPVA

-708 LQLTLD
+708 LGITLN
-714 PMLAA
+714 PMIAA

-735 LRGWKAAPT
+735 LRGWKGSAPVRRGET
-744 DSHVSLDKSA
+744 PA
-754 HLTDNDT
+754 
-761 VHTGHTNTAAP
+761 NTQSEPAAP
-772 AAQQE
+772 AAQHNEE
-777 EPTMQK
+777 EPTMKK
-783 TLTIEGMMCAHCAA
+783 TLSIEGMMCAHCAA

-805 LPGVTAVVDLAAKT
+805 LPGVTAAVDLAGSS
-819 AVVTGDAG
+819 AVVTGDVS

-834 VADAGYQVTD
+834 VADAGYTVTD
-844 IR
+844 IH

>member
-1 MTEKFV
+1 M
-7 VTGMT
+7 
-12 CAACAAHV
+12 
-20 EKAAG
+20 EKAANSL
-25 AVDGVNSAAV
+25 DGVDSAAV

-43 CSYDRDKAS
+43 CSYDADRIS
-52 PQAIIAAVE
+52 PQAIITAVE

-75 DIRREQDAA
+75 DIRREQEESAR
-84 AKAMGRRLLWSAV
+84 AMGRRLLWSVV

-110 LGLPV
+110 MGLPV
-115 PAFMH
+115 PGFMH
-120 RQPLLAAAVQLAL
+120 RQPLLAAVVQLAL

-138 LLNRAYFTV
+138 ILNRAYFTV

-168 AGLAYSL
+168 AGLVYSL
-175 IEMGLLCAGQLAGM
+175 IEMGLLAAGQVAGM
-189 PDLYFESAGMILTL
+189 PDLYFESAGMILAL

-225 LALAPET
+225 LALAPDV

-241 VTVAADQIR
+241 VTVATGQIK

-255 IIRQGGRIPVDGTV
+255 IVRQGGRIPVDGTV
-269 TKGSGAVDE
+269 TRGSGAVDE

-283 ESMPVEKT
+283 ESMPVEKI
-291 PGSSAVSAT
+291 PGSKAVSAT
-300 VLTSGYLELTADRVG
+300 VLTGGYLEMTADRVG

-320 SQIVQLME
+320 SQIVRLME

-359 AVLWATVGGMGIRFC
+359 AILWATVGGMGVRFC

-399 VATGKAAERGILI
+399 VATGKAAEKGILI

-418 ELLGRVDTVV
+418 ELLGRVNTVV
-428 LDKTGTVTAGTPQ
+428 LDKTGTVTEGKPQ

-484 PLCAVSD
+484 PLCGVSD
-491 FNAVPG
+491 FTTVSG

-514 RYMTLIGAGTAAL
+514 RYMDLIGAGVSVL
-527 RAAAEALAAAGKTPL
+527 RSAAEELAAQGKTPL
-542 YFAEEQQLLGV
+542 YFAEEHRLLGV

-568 AALRRSGREVVLLTG
+568 AALRRGGCEVVLLTG
-583 DDRRTAEAIARQVGV
+583 DNQRTAEAIARQVGV
-598 ERVIAQVL
+598 DRVIAQVL
-606 PQDKARCVKELQK
+606 PQDKARCIQELQRE
-619 DGRLVAMVGDG
+619 GRLVAMVGDG

-661 MHNSLM
+661 MRSSLM
-667 DIVDAAALSRATLR
+667 DIVDAAALSRAALR

-708 LQLTLD
+708 FQITLN
-714 PMLAA
+714 PMIAA

-735 LRGWKAAPT
+735 LRGWKGSRPDAPAPA
-744 DSHVSLDKSA
+744 DKSA
-754 HLTDNDT
+754 ALTDAPN
-761 VHTGHTNTAAP
+761 VITAAP

-777 EPTMQK
+777 ESAMKK

-805 LPGVTAVVDLAAKT
+805 LPGVTAQVDLAGKT
-819 AVVTGDAG
+819 AVVTGSAG
-827 DEALKKA
+827 DEALKQA

>member
-20 EKAAG
+20 EKAANSL
-25 AVDGVNSAAV
+25 DGVDSAAV

-43 CSYDRDKAS
+43 CSYDADKVT
-52 PQAIIAAVE
+52 PQAIISAVE
-61 AAGYGAAP
+61 ASGYGAAP
-69 ADDAKR
+69 ADEAKR
-75 DIRREQDAA
+75 DIRREQEASA
-84 AKAMGRRLLWSAV
+84 RAMGRRLLWSVV

-110 LGLPV
+110 MGLPV

-120 RQPLLAAAVQLAL
+120 RQPLTAALVQLVL
-133 CLPIL
+133 CVPIL
-138 LLNRAYFTV
+138 ILNRAYFTV
-147 GFSRLFKGSPN
+147 GFSRLFKGAPN

-168 AGLAYSL
+168 AGLVYSL
-175 IEMGLLCAGQLAGM
+175 IEMGLLAAGQVTGM

-225 LALAPET
+225 LALAPDV
-232 AVVRRNGTE
+232 AVVRRSGTE
-241 VTVAADQIR
+241 VTVATDQIK

-255 IIRQGGRIPVDGTV
+255 IVRQGGRIPVDGTV
-269 TKGSGAVDE
+269 VKGSGSVDE

-291 PGSSAVSAT
+291 AGSKAVSAT
-300 VLTSGYLELTADRVG
+300 VLTSGYLEMTADRVG

-320 SQIVQLME
+320 SQIIRLME
-328 QAASSKA
+328 QAASTKA

-344 SAVFVPVVISIAVLA
+344 SAVFVPAVISIAVA
-359 AVLWATVGGMGIRFC
+359 AALLWATVGGMGVRFC

-399 VATGKAAERGILI
+399 VATGKAAEKGILI

-418 ELLGRVDTVV
+418 ELMGRVNTVV
-428 LDKTGTVTAGTPQ
+428 LDKTGTVTEGKPR
-441 VTDVLCVPGVTEEE
+441 VTDVLCAANVTEEE

-470 LADAIVQEAARRSI
+470 LADAIVQEAERRSI

-491 FNAVPG
+491 FAAVAG
-497 GGVQAVLDGKTL
+497 GGVQAVQDGKTL

-514 RYMTLIGAGTAAL
+514 RYMESIGADTAAL
-527 RAAAEALAAAGKTPL
+527 RDAAARLAAQGKTPL
-542 YFAEEQQLLGV
+542 YFAEDRQLLGV
-553 VAVADVVKPDSAAAI
+553 IAVADVVKPDSAAAI
-568 AALRRSGREVVLLTG
+568 AALRRSGCEVVLLTG
-583 DDRRTAEAIARQVGV
+583 DNQRTAEAIARQVGV
-598 ERVIAQVL
+598 DRVIAQVL
-606 PQDKARCVKELQK
+606 PQDKARCIEDLQK
-619 DGRLVAMVGDG
+619 AGRLVAMVGDG

-661 MHNSLM
+661 MRSSLM

-694 AIGIPVA
+694 SIGIPVA

-708 LQLTLD
+708 LGITLN
-714 PMLAA
+714 PMIAA

-735 LRGWKAAPT
+735 LRGWKGSAPVRRGET
-744 DSHVSLDKSA
+744 PA
-754 HLTDNDT
+754 
-761 VHTGHTNTAAP
+761 NTQSEPAAP
-772 AAQQE
+772 AAQHNEE
-777 EPTMQK
+777 EPTMKK
-783 TLTIEGMMCAHCAA
+783 TLSIEGMMCAHCAA

-805 LPGVTAVVDLAAKT
+805 LPGVTAAVDLAGSSAL
-819 AVVTGDAG
+819 VTGDVS
-827 DEALKKA
+827 DETLKKA
-834 VADAGYQVTD
+834 VADAGYTVTD
-844 IR
+844 IH

>member
-20 EKAAG
+20 EKAANSL
-25 AVDGVNSAAV
+25 DGVDSAAV

-43 CSYDRDKAS
+43 CSYDADKVT
-52 PQAIIAAVE
+52 PQAIISAVE
-61 AAGYGAAP
+61 ASGYGAAP
-69 ADDAKR
+69 ADEAKR
-75 DIRREQDAA
+75 DIRREQEASA
-84 AKAMGRRLLWSAV
+84 RAMGRRLLWSVV

-110 LGLPV
+110 MGLPV

-120 RQPLLAAAVQLAL
+120 RQPLTAALVQLVL
-133 CLPIL
+133 CVPIL
-138 LLNRAYFTV
+138 ILNRAYFTV
-147 GFSRLFKGSPN
+147 GFSRLFKGAPN

-168 AGLAYSL
+168 AGLVYSL
-175 IEMGLLCAGQLAGM
+175 IEMGLLAAGQVTGM

-225 LALAPET
+225 LALAPDV
-232 AVVRRNGTE
+232 AVVRRSGTE
-241 VTVAADQIR
+241 VTVATDQIK

-255 IIRQGGRIPVDGTV
+255 IVRQGGRIPVDGTV
-269 TKGSGAVDE
+269 VKGSGSVDE

-291 PGSSAVSAT
+291 AGSKAVSAT
-300 VLTSGYLELTADRVG
+300 VLTSGYLEMTADRVG

-320 SQIVQLME
+320 SQIIRLME
-328 QAASSKA
+328 QAASTKA

-344 SAVFVPVVISIAVLA
+344 SAVFVPAVISIAVA
-359 AVLWATVGGMGIRFC
+359 AALLWAAAGGMGVRFC

-399 VATGKAAERGILI
+399 VATGKAAEKGILI

-418 ELLGRVDTVV
+418 ELMGRVNTVV
-428 LDKTGTVTAGTPQ
+428 LDKTGTVTEGKPR
-441 VTDVLCVPGVTEEE
+441 VTDVLCAANVTEEE

-470 LADAIVQEAARRSI
+470 LADAIVQEAERRSI

-491 FNAVPG
+491 FAAVAG
-497 GGVQAVLDGKTL
+497 GGVQAVQDGKTL

-514 RYMTLIGAGTAAL
+514 RYMESIGADTAAL
-527 RAAAEALAAAGKTPL
+527 RAAAARLAAAGKTPL
-542 YFAEEQQLLGV
+542 YFAEGRQLLGV
-553 VAVADVVKPDSAAAI
+553 IAVADVVKPDSAAAI
-568 AALRRSGREVVLLTG
+568 AALRRSGCEVVLLTG
-583 DDRRTAEAIARQVGV
+583 DNQRTAEAIARQVGV
-598 ERVIAQVL
+598 DRVIAQVL
-606 PQDKARCVKELQK
+606 PQDKARCIEDLQK
-619 DGRLVAMVGDG
+619 AGRLVAMVGDG

-661 MHNSLM
+661 MRSSLM

-694 AIGIPVA
+694 SIGIPVA

-708 LQLTLD
+708 LGITLN
-714 PMLAA
+714 PMIAA

-735 LRGWKAAPT
+735 LRGWKGSAPVRRGET
-744 DSHVSLDKSA
+744 PA
-754 HLTDNDT
+754 
-761 VHTGHTNTAAP
+761 NTQSEPAAP
-772 AAQQE
+772 AAQHNEE
-777 EPTMQK
+777 EPTMKK
-783 TLTIEGMMCAHCAA
+783 TLSIEGMMCAHCAA

-805 LPGVTAVVDLAAKT
+805 LPGVTAAVDLAGSS
-819 AVVTGDAG
+819 AVVTGDVS

-834 VADAGYQVTD
+834 VADAGYTVTD
-844 IR
+844 IH

>member
-20 EKAAG
+20 EKAANSL
-25 AVDGVNSAAV
+25 DGVDSAAV

-43 CSYDRDKAS
+43 CSYNADKVT
-52 PQAIIAAVE
+52 PQAIISAVE
-61 AAGYGAAP
+61 ATGYGAAP
-69 ADDAKR
+69 ADEAKR
-75 DIRREQDAA
+75 DIRREQEASA
-84 AKAMGRRLLWSAV
+84 RAMGRRLLWSVV

-110 LGLPV
+110 MGLPV

-120 RQPLLAAAVQLAL
+120 RQPLTAALVQLVL
-133 CLPIL
+133 CVPIL
-138 LLNRAYFTV
+138 ILNRAYFTV
-147 GFSRLFKGSPN
+147 GFSRLFKGAPN

-168 AGLAYSL
+168 AGLVYSL
-175 IEMGLLCAGQLAGM
+175 IEMGLLAAGQVTGM

-225 LALAPET
+225 LALAPDV
-232 AVVRRNGTE
+232 AVVRRSGTE
-241 VTVAADQIR
+241 VTVATDQIK

-255 IIRQGGRIPVDGTV
+255 IVRQGGRIPVDGTV
-269 TKGSGAVDE
+269 VKGSGSVDE

-291 PGSSAVSAT
+291 AGSKAVSAT
-300 VLTSGYLELTADRVG
+300 VLTSGYLEMTADRVG

-320 SQIVQLME
+320 SQIIRLME
-328 QAASSKA
+328 QAASTKA

-344 SAVFVPVVISIAVLA
+344 SAVFVPAVISIAVA
-359 AVLWATVGGMGIRFC
+359 AALLWAAAGGMGVRFC

-399 VATGKAAERGILI
+399 VATGKAAEKGILI

-418 ELLGRVDTVV
+418 ELMGRVNTVV
-428 LDKTGTVTAGTPQ
+428 LDKTGTVTEGKPR
-441 VTDVLCVPGVTEEE
+441 VTDVLCAANVTEEE

-470 LADAIVQEAARRSI
+470 LADAIVQEAERRSI

-491 FNAVPG
+491 FAAVAG
-497 GGVQAVLDGKTL
+497 GGVQAVQDGKTL

-514 RYMTLIGAGTAAL
+514 RYMESIGADTAAL
-527 RAAAEALAAAGKTPL
+527 RAAAEMLAAAGKTPL
-542 YFAEEQQLLGV
+542 YFAEGRQLLGV
-553 VAVADVVKPDSAAAI
+553 IAVADVVKPDSAAAI
-568 AALRRSGREVVLLTG
+568 AALRRSGCEVVLLTG
-583 DDRRTAEAIARQVGV
+583 DNQRTAEAIARQVGV
-598 ERVIAQVL
+598 DRVIAQVL
-606 PQDKARCVKELQK
+606 PQDKARCIEDLQK
-619 DGRLVAMVGDG
+619 AGRLVAMVGDG

-661 MHNSLM
+661 MRSSLM

-694 AIGIPVA
+694 SIGIPVA

-708 LQLTLD
+708 LGITLN
-714 PMLAA
+714 PMIAA

-735 LRGWKAAPT
+735 LRGWKGSAPVRRGET
-744 DSHVSLDKSA
+744 PA
-754 HLTDNDT
+754 
-761 VHTGHTNTAAP
+761 NTQSEPAAP
-772 AAQQE
+772 AAQHNEE
-777 EPTMQK
+777 EPTMKK
-783 TLTIEGMMCAHCAA
+783 TLSIEGMMCAHCAA

-805 LPGVTAVVDLAAKT
+805 LPGVTAAVDLAGSS
-819 AVVTGDAG
+819 AVVTGDVS

-834 VADAGYQVTD
+834 VADAGYTVTD
-844 IR
+844 IH

>member
-20 EKAAG
+20 EKAANSL
-25 AVDGVNSAAV
+25 DGVDSAAV

-43 CSYDRDKAS
+43 CSYDADRVS
-52 PQAIIAAVE
+52 PQAIITAVE

-75 DIRREQDAA
+75 DIRREQEESAR
-84 AKAMGRRLLWSAV
+84 AMGRRLLWSVV

-110 LGLPV
+110 MGLPV
-115 PAFMH
+115 PGFMH
-120 RQPLLAAAVQLAL
+120 RQPLLAAVVQLAL

-138 LLNRAYFTV
+138 ILNRAYFTV

-168 AGLAYSL
+168 AGLVYSL
-175 IEMGLLCAGQLAGM
+175 IEMGLLAAGQVTGM
-189 PDLYFESAGMILTL
+189 PDLYFESAGMILAL

-225 LALAPET
+225 LALAPDV

-241 VTVAADQIR
+241 VTVATGQIK

-255 IIRQGGRIPVDGTV
+255 IVRQGGRIPVDGTV
-269 TKGSGAVDE
+269 TRGSGAVDE

-283 ESMPVEKT
+283 ESMPVEKI
-291 PGSSAVSAT
+291 PGSKAVSAT
-300 VLTSGYLELTADRVG
+300 VLTGGYLEMTADRVG

-320 SQIVQLME
+320 SQIVRLIE

-359 AVLWATVGGMGIRFC
+359 AILWAAVGGMGVRFC

-399 VATGKAAERGILI
+399 VATGKAAEKGILI

-418 ELLGRVDTVV
+418 ELLGRVNTVV
-428 LDKTGTVTAGTPQ
+428 LDKTGTVTEGKPQ

-484 PLCAVSD
+484 PLCDVSD
-491 FNAVPG
+491 FTTVSG

-514 RYMTLIGAGTAAL
+514 RYMDLIGAGVSVL
-527 RAAAEALAAAGKTPL
+527 RSAAEELAAQGKTPL
-542 YFAEEQQLLGV
+542 YFAEEHRLLGV

-568 AALRRSGREVVLLTG
+568 AALRRGGCEVVLLTG
-583 DDRRTAEAIARQVGV
+583 DNQRTAEAIARQVGV
-598 ERVIAQVL
+598 DRVIAQVL
-606 PQDKARCVKELQK
+606 PQDKARCIQELQRE
-619 DGRLVAMVGDG
+619 GRLVAMVGDG

-661 MHNSLM
+661 MRSSLM
-667 DIVDAAALSRATLR
+667 DIVDAAALSRAALR

-708 LQLTLD
+708 FQITLN
-714 PMLAA
+714 PMIAA

-735 LRGWKAAPT
+735 LRGWKGSRPDAPAPA
-744 DSHVSLDKSA
+744 DKSA
-754 HLTDNDT
+754 ALTDAPN
-761 VHTGHTNTAAP
+761 VITAAP

-777 EPTMQK
+777 ESAMKK

-805 LPGVTAVVDLAAKT
+805 LPGVTAQVDLAGKT
-819 AVVTGDAG
+819 AVVTGSAG
-827 DEALKKA
+827 DEALKQA

>member
-1 MTEKFV
+1 M

-175 IEMGLLCAGQLAGM
+175 IEMGLLCAGQLTGM

-761 VHTGHTNTAAP
+761 VHTGHTNTAAS